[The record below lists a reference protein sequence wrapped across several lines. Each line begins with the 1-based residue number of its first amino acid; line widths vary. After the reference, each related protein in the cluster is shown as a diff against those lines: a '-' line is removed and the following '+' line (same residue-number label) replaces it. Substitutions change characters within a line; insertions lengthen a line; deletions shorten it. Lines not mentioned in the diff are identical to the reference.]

1 MSDHRLENTS
11 ALLDNEVADAQ
22 QLQQQ
27 LDVLLTDPQAQQ
39 SWHRYAMIGH
49 IMRGDAQV
57 NQHLD
62 ISAAVQTQLATE
74 APFTA
79 TNVVRPQFGKQT
91 ITAAERWWKPVG
103 GIAIA
108 ASVALVAVLS
118 VQQPVV
124 PDGSNLET
132 SNSPVFV
139 TNPLGDRNPVSF
151 NTVVLDNNP
160 SEAEVAQ
167 QRALLQSYMLDHQ
180 QQLQLSL
187 QQQQLDQAKQRNE
200 EAQKEATINP
210 DE

>member
-11 ALLDNEVADAQ
+11 ALLDNDVADAQ

-39 SWHRYAMIGH
+39 SWQRYALIGH
-49 IMRGDAQV
+49 IMRGDAQA
-57 NQHLD
+57 NQRVD
-62 ISAAVQTQLATE
+62 ISVAIQAQLADE
-74 APFTA
+74 AVPTPS
-79 TNVVRPQFGKQT
+79 NVVHRQFGRSNS
-91 ITAAERWWKPVG
+91 ANDRWWKPIG
-103 GIAIA
+103 GVAIA

-118 VQQPVV
+118 VQQPIS
-124 PDGSNLET
+124 PDGNSAEAST
-132 SNSPVFV
+132 SPVFV

-151 NTVVLDNNP
+151 NTVVMDNNP

-187 QQQQLDQAKQRNE
+187 QQQQLDQAEEQQKNAKQ
-200 EAQKEATINP
+200 EATTNP

>member
-1 MSDHRLENTS
+1 MSDHRLESTS
-11 ALLDNEVADAQ
+11 ALLDNDVADAQ

-39 SWHRYAMIGH
+39 SWQRYALIGH
-49 IMRGDAQV
+49 IMRGDAQSS
-57 NQHLD
+57 HRID
-62 ISAAVQTQLATE
+62 ISLAIQAQLANE
-74 APFTA
+74 AAPTQS
-79 TNVVRPQFGKQT
+79 NVVRGQFGQT
-91 ITAAERWWKPVG
+91 LAKASERWWKPLG

-118 VQQPVV
+118 VQQPLA
-124 PDGSNLET
+124 PDAGVAEAS
-132 SNSPVFV
+132 SSPAFV
-139 TNPLGDRNPVSF
+139 TNPFGDRNPVSF
-151 NTVVLDNNP
+151 NTVVMDNNP

-187 QQQQLDQAKQRNE
+187 QQQQLEQQQE
-200 EAQKEATINP
+200 PQQKEATINP

>member
-1 MSDHRLENTS
+1 MSDHRLESTS
-11 ALLDNEVADAQ
+11 ALLDNDVADGQ

-39 SWHRYAMIGH
+39 SWQRYALIGH
-49 IMRGDAQV
+49 IMRGDAQPSHRV
-57 NQHLD
+57 D
-62 ISAAVQTQLATE
+62 ISLAIQAQLADE
-74 APFTA
+74 APLA
-79 TNVVRPQFGKQT
+79 KTNVVRPQFGQAT
-91 ITAAERWWKPVG
+91 TSTVERWWKPIG
-103 GIAIA
+103 GMAIA

-118 VQQPVV
+118 VQQPVA
-124 PDGSNLET
+124 PDGSSVEV

-187 QQQQLDQAKQRNE
+187 QQQQLDQTKNSNDTEQ
-200 EAQKEATINP
+200 EATTNN
-210 DE
+210 DD

>member
-11 ALLDNEVADAQ
+11 ALLDNDVADAQ

-27 LDVLLTDPQAQQ
+27 LDVLLTDTQAQQ
-39 SWHRYAMIGH
+39 SWQRYALIGH
-49 IMRGDAQV
+49 IMRGDAQPS
-57 NQHLD
+57 HRID
-62 ISAAVQTQLATE
+62 ISVAIQAQLANEAAVANS
-74 APFTA
+74 
-79 TNVVRPQFGKQT
+79 NVVRGQFGQALAK
-91 ITAAERWWKPVG
+91 ASERWWKPLG

-118 VQQPVV
+118 VQQPLA
-124 PDGSNLET
+124 PDAGVAEAS
-132 SNSPVFV
+132 SSPAFV
-139 TNPLGDRNPVSF
+139 TNPFGDRNPVSF
-151 NTVVLDNNP
+151 NTVVMDNNP

-187 QQQQLDQAKQRNE
+187 QQQQLEQQQE
-200 EAQKEATINP
+200 PQQKEATINP

>member
-11 ALLDNEVADAQ
+11 ALLDNDVADAQ

-39 SWHRYAMIGH
+39 SWQRYALIGH
-49 IMRGDAQV
+49 IMRGDAQPS
-57 NQHLD
+57 HRID
-62 ISAAVQTQLATE
+62 ISVAIQAQLANEAAVANS
-74 APFTA
+74 
-79 TNVVRPQFGKQT
+79 NVVRGQFGQALAK
-91 ITAAERWWKPVG
+91 ASERWWKPLG

-118 VQQPVV
+118 VQQPLA
-124 PDGSNLET
+124 PDAGVAEAS
-132 SNSPVFV
+132 SSPAFV
-139 TNPLGDRNPVSF
+139 TNPFGDRNPVSF
-151 NTVVLDNNP
+151 NTVVMDNNP

-187 QQQQLDQAKQRNE
+187 QQQQLEQQQE
-200 EAQKEATINP
+200 PQQKEATINP

>member
-11 ALLDNEVADAQ
+11 ALLDNDVADAQ

-39 SWHRYAMIGH
+39 SWQRYAMIGH
-49 IMRGDAQV
+49 IMRGDAQPSHRV
-57 NQHLD
+57 D
-62 ISAAVQTQLATE
+62 ISLAIQAQLAQE
-74 APFTA
+74 APHTA
-79 TNVVRPQFGKQT
+79 ANVVRPQFGK
-91 ITAAERWWKPVG
+91 TAASGSERWWKPIG
-103 GIAIA
+103 GMAIA

-118 VQQPVV
+118 VQQPVA
-124 PDGSNLET
+124 PDGGNVEAS
-132 SNSPVFV
+132 SSPVFV
-139 TNPLGDRNPVSF
+139 TNPLGNRNPVSF

-187 QQQQLDQAKQRNE
+187 QQQQLDQTKDSKDTEQ
-200 EAQKEATINP
+200 EATINP

>member
-11 ALLDNEVADAQ
+11 ALLDNHVADGQ

-27 LDVLLTDPQAQQ
+27 LDVLLADPQACQ
-39 SWHRYAMIGH
+39 SWQRYALIGH
-49 IMRGDAQV
+49 VLRGDAQTH
-57 NQHLD
+57 QRLD
-62 ISAAVQTQLATE
+62 ISAAVQLQIAAEQPLATS
-74 APFTA
+74 
-79 TNVVRPQFGKQT
+79 NVVRPQFGQT
-91 ITAAERWWKPVG
+91 VARAERWWKPLG

-118 VQQPVV
+118 VQPTVS
-124 PDGSNLET
+124 PDGTMEGGNT
-132 SNSPVFV
+132 PVFV

-167 QRALLQSYMLDHQ
+167 QRALLQSYMLDDQ

-187 QQQQLDQAKQRNE
+187 QQQQLEQAKA
-200 EAQKEATINP
+200 AQQQEATINP

>member
-11 ALLDNEVADAQ
+11 ALLDNHVADAQ

-27 LDVLLTDPQAQQ
+27 LDVLLADSQACQ
-39 SWHRYAMIGH
+39 SWQRYALIGH
-49 IMRGDAQV
+49 VLRGDAQTH
-57 NQHLD
+57 QRLD
-62 ISAAVQTQLATE
+62 ISAAVQLQIAAEQPLATS
-74 APFTA
+74 
-79 TNVVRPQFGKQT
+79 NLLRPQFGQ
-91 ITAAERWWKPVG
+91 AAARAERWWKPLG
-103 GIAIA
+103 GFAIA

-118 VQQPVV
+118 VQPTVS
-124 PDGSNLET
+124 PDGTIEAGNT
-132 SNSPVFV
+132 PVFV

-187 QQQQLDQAKQRNE
+187 QQQQREQAKAAQQ
-200 EAQKEATINP
+200 QKEATINP